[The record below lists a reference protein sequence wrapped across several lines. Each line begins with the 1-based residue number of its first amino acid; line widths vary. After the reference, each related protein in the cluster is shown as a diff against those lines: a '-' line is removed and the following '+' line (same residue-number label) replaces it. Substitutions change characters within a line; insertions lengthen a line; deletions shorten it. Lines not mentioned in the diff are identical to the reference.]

1 MNQTPVGP
9 EDHDSVSIC
18 VTRPGKPRSPDKPGW
33 LAPPVRRVLE
43 FKESVTPT
51 CLDDTF
57 VVVPNKFR
65 YSYSSTRF
73 KVVSSCESQLQVS
86 HDSLNFPFC
95 LSSLGDSGLPVSSTL
110 L

>member
-1 MNQTPVGP
+1 MNQTPLGL

-18 VTRPGKPRSPDKPGW
+18 VTCPGKPRSPDKPGW

-57 VVVPNKFR
+57 VVVQSLHRVRLFAAPRTAAHQAFLCFTVSRSLLKLI
-65 YSYSSTRF
+65 STESVMPSSR
-73 KVVSSCESQLQVS
+73 LI
-86 HDSLNFPFC
+86 L
-95 LSSLGDSGLPVSSTL
+95 
-110 L
+110 